1 MTDGA
6 TGPGPE
12 RAADEK
18 QEDLEETPRE
28 RFRSNVRTILG
39 AVALAIFI
47 RIVLFE
53 AFEIDGPSMEPT
65 LLHGDRVVVA
75 KCLYGLALPGIDE
88 AVATW
93 GEPDLGDVVI
103 AVSPADDVAIVKRV
117 VGVPGDLV
125 EIRDHR
131 IYRNGEAIPSR
142 YVGPCENGS
151 QRRYDD
157 TCGTF
162 EEQLGDHVY
171 RVHRSRD
178 PFAHEPDQ
186 FPIRVPEG
194 HVFVLGDHRDESNDS
209 RNPLVGPIPVSR
221 IRGRALFVYLSA
233 SAGSGF
239 RAERI
244 GDGVD

>member
-1 MTDGA
+1 MSEDA
-6 TGPGPE
+6 AGPGPDK
-12 RAADEK
+12 AAESPDEL
-18 QEDLEETPRE
+18 LEETPRE

-75 KCLYGLALPGIDE
+75 KCLYGLALPGIDD
-88 AVATW
+88 AVITW
-93 GEPDLGDVVI
+93 NAPDLGDVVI

-117 VGVPGDLV
+117 IGVPGDLI

-142 YVGPCENGS
+142 YVGPCEDGS

-162 EEQLGDHVY
+162 EEEVGDHVY

-186 FPIRVPEG
+186 LPLRVPEG
-194 HVFVLGDHRDESNDS
+194 HVYVLGDHRDESNDS
-209 RNPLVGPIPVSR
+209 RNALVGPIPVSR
-221 IRGRALFVYLSA
+221 IKGRALFVYLSG
-233 SAGSGF
+233 SSESGF

-244 GDGVD
+244 GDGID